1 VEINRLIQIA
11 KFGIPEQR
19 SKNVMITRKLAIA
32 AAILLLSGAGAGPDF
47 AQAQQQPAGQTAA
60 PTATPG
66 GNTAAPA
73 AGNTGMAGPTATPDQ
88 GAAGAPGAGAA
99 TPNAPAPAAAAPA
112 PSAPPPAAGGTGATT
127 PKENPYGLRQLWEG
141 QNGKVDWVARGVMI
155 LLALMSIGTWYIFFM
170 KFWEQQRVIGQSRQV
185 ERRFWS
191 SNNLNEGIDQLAK
204 NSVFRTVAE
213 SGVRAS
219 SGGSGMVNQND
230 WIAMSLNRQLEEINA
245 RLQGG
250 VAFLASVGSTAPFVG
265 LFGTVWGILN
275 ALIAIGVAGQAS
287 IDKVAGPVGEALIM
301 TAIGLAVAVPAVL
314 LYNYLVRRNKIIN
327 EKLRSFASD
336 LQTYLVTKGR

>member
-1 VEINRLIQIA
+1 MI
-11 KFGIPEQR
+11 
-19 SKNVMITRKLAIA
+19 SKNLAIA
-32 AAILLLSGAGAGPDF
+32 AAIFLLSGAGAGQAL
-47 AQAQQQPAGQTAA
+47 AQGANPPAGQTAA
-60 PTATPG
+60 QPATPDTG
-66 GNTAAPA
+66 AGNAAAPGTAAPA
-73 AGNTGMAGPTATPDQ
+73 TAPDQ
-88 GAAGAPGAGAA
+88 NAAGGA
-99 TPNAPAPAAAAPA
+99 PNAAPAAAAPPPAA
-112 PSAPPPAAGGTGATT
+112 PAPAAGGTGATT
-127 PKENPYGLRQLWEG
+127 VKENPYGLRQLWEG
-141 QNGKVDWVARGVMI
+141 QNGHADWVARGVMI

-170 KFWEQQRVIGQSRQV
+170 KYWEQQRVLGQSRQV
-185 ERRFWS
+185 EKRFWS

-219 SGGSGMVNQND
+219 SGGSGMVNMND

-314 LYNYLVRRNKIIN
+314 LYNLLVRRNKVIN